1 MESTSML
8 LWGLVFGSIGFG
20 YFMYGKK
27 QNHKVALASGITL
40 MLLPYMIA
48 NQTMLILAG
57 LVLMGIPRFIR
68 I

>member
-1 MESTSML
+1 MENTNML
-8 LWGLVFGSIGFG
+8 VWGLVFGSIGFG

-27 QNHKVALASGITL
+27 QKHKVALASGIAL

-57 LVLMGIPRFIR
+57 LVLMCVPRVIR